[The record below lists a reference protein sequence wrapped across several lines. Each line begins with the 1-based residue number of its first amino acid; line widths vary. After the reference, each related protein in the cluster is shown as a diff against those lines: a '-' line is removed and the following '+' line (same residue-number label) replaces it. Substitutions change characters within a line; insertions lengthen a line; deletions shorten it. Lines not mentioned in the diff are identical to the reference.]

1 MSKEEWRTWNCNWLD
16 MPLLKGRLFTR
27 GLTQTAVLRKQWASG
42 ILYKTVDVIKYKSLH
57 NSL

>member
-16 MPLLKGRLFTR
+16 MPHLKGRLFTQ

>member
-1 MSKEEWRTWNCNWLD
+1 